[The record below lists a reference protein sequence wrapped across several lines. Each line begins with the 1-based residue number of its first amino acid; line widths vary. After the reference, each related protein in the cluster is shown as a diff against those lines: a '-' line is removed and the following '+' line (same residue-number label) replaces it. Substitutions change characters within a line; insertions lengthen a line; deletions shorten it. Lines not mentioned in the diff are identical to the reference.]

1 MKRITQLSWPAR
13 LLFFAMAILL
23 WSCSATQPVTA
34 TRDEI
39 IAAIQQ
45 NRWIFIAERS
55 DPPVNRGMTLSSG
68 YFAECR
74 GDTAVFELPYA
85 GVMQGPARFPDGTGP
100 LKFTSTKVQLVKEQ
114 KADGRWIVQLKPLDQ
129 PDVVSA
135 TFTFFD
141 NGRASLDVM
150 LANRSPIDFFGKVT
164 PLR

>member
-1 MKRITQLSWPAR
+1 MKRITTLSWPAR
-13 LLFFAMAILL
+13 LSFFAMAILL

-74 GDTAVFELPYA
+74 GDTAVFGLPYA
-85 GVMQGPARFPDGTGP
+85 GQMQGPARFPDGSGP
-100 LKFTSTKVQLVKEQ
+100 LKFTSTRLQINKEQ

>member
-1 MKRITQLSWPAR
+1 MKRYIQWLSPYS
-13 LLFFAMAILL
+13 LLFFVIVIVL
-23 WSCSATQPVTA
+23 WSCSATEPVTA

-39 IAAIQQ
+39 NAAIQQ
-45 NRWIFIAERS
+45 NKWIFIAERS

-68 YFAECR
+68 YFAACK
-74 GDTAVFELPYA
+74 GDTAVFGLPYA
-85 GVMQGPARFPDGTGP
+85 GQMQGPARFPDGSGP
-100 LKFTSTKVQLVKEQ
+100 LKFTSTRLQINKEQ